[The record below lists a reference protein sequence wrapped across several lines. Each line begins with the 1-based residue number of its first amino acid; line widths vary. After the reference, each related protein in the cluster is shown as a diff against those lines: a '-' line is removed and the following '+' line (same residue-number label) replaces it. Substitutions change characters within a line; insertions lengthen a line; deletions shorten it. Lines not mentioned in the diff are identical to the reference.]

1 MSIPNEVILE
11 GVVSTKFC
19 AHFLFPLFTPLYF
32 PSRNYPRDYW
42 RVVNSKFIQYFNVIP
57 QSTGN
62 STIQEQIYCHIRT
75 GILIYNNSSA
85 HAFQVQPNC
94 RKVEME
100 SAVWQQPCQSAEL
113 NNRQFYH
120 VQLCDCYIGRRIQSN
135 VQLSLTAYKTGNR
148 TS

>member
-1 MSIPNEVILE
+1 VSIPNEVTLE

-42 RVVNSKFIQYFNVIP
+42 RAVNSKFIQYLHVIP

-62 STIQEQIYCHIRT
+62 STIQEQIYCHIRSW
-75 GILIYNNSSA
+75 ILIYGSISV
-85 HAFQVQPNC
+85 HASQVRRNC

-100 SAVWQQPCQSAEL
+100 TAV
-113 NNRQFYH
+113 
-120 VQLCDCYIGRRIQSN
+120 
-135 VQLSLTAYKTGNR
+135 
-148 TS
+148 